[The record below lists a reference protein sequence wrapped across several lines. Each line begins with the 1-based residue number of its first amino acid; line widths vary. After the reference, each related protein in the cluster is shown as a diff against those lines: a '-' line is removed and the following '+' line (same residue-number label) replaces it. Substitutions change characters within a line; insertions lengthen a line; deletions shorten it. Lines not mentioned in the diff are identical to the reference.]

1 MNSHMPKGGRRPG
14 AGAPRGNLNH
24 LTWGRK
30 SNRLKEAIGNAL
42 QDPKGRVKVLE
53 LIRKYGN
60 SEG

>member
-1 MNSHMPKGGRRPG
+1 
-14 AGAPRGNLNH
+14 
-24 LTWGRK
+24 
-30 SNRLKEAIGNAL
+30 LKEAIGNAL